1 MNLFS
6 ERRISDHQSIGQT
19 KKALGRRNR
28 IGKTVLWITRNP
40 RQTTMTL
47 VKENA
52 P

>member
-28 IGKTVLWITRNP
+28 IVVY
-40 RQTTMTL
+40 
-47 VKENA
+47 VKQCYG
-52 P
+52 